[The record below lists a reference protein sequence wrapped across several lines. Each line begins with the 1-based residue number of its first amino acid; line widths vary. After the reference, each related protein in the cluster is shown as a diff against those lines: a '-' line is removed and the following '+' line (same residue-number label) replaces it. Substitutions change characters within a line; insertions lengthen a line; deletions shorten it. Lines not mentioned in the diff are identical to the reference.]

1 MKEQEVRFMI
11 PRDVGNGIMETIY
24 PYDTWFQPRVKYK
37 YAKKWGSYPVKEPP
51 GAYVVEEMDI
61 ETGQMVK
68 KLYTNVPDDVMA
80 VLFQTDRKEAK
91 AQRDQEEHMF
101 WGAQTSENDEN
112 GDWHFG
118 AMDIAAYE
126 QYTHEEN
133 QPEGE
138 KEFPDDQLCGR
149 LSDNP
154 IIRNAQVRYMCEIV
168 RKVLPYLTKKNYQT
182 FYQLFHQCLREVDI
196 ARAEKVAKSAV
207 TNRKNRL
214 IDQIVPVFESLG
226 FVIPTKAEMKAERKA
241 AEERNKRLDSEMRE
255 AQAEERAI
263 ILARRLTDLFYNEGM
278 LDEET
283 KSEIDDELENA
294 A

>member
-1 MKEQEVRFMI
+1 MKEQEARFRI
-11 PRDVGNGIMETIY
+11 PREVGSGIVETIY
-24 PYDTWFQPRVKYK
+24 PYDTMFKPLVKYR

-61 ETGQMVK
+61 ETGRMVK

-80 VLFQTDRKEAK
+80 LLFRTDRKEVK
-91 AQRDQEEHMF
+91 AQRVQEEHMF
-101 WGAQTSENDEN
+101 WGAQTSEKDEN

-126 QYTHEEN
+126 QYTRAEN
-133 QPEGE
+133 EPEDE
-138 KEFPDDQLCGR
+138 AEVSESQLCGR

-168 RKVLPYLTKKNYQT
+168 RKALPHLTKKNYQT

-214 IDQIVPVFESLG
+214 IEQIIPVFENLG
-226 FVIPTKAEMKAERKA
+226 FVIPTKAEMKAEKKSVT
-241 AEERNKRLDSEMRE
+241 ERNNRLDAELRE
-255 AQAEERAI
+255 AQSEERAI
-263 ILARRLTDLFYNEGM
+263 MLAHRLTDIFYSEGLM
-278 LDEET
+278 DEET
-283 KSEIDDELENA
+283 KAEIDEELENA